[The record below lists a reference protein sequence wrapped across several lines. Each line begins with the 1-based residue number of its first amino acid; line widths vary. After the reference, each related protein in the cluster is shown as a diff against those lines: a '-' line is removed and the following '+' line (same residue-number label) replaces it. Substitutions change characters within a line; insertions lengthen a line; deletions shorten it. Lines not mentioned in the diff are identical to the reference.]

1 MYNAFSSDYDR
12 FVDWPAR
19 LAFEMPFLQSQLKE
33 AGATRLLDAACG
45 TGMHAIALAQAG
57 FDVAGADFSL
67 GMIERARTN
76 AQAAQVAVQFEQ
88 AGFGELEKVFG
99 AGQFDVVLCLGN
111 SLPHA
116 LSSEQV
122 AAALVDFAASLKP
135 GGLVIIQNRNFDAV
149 AANRMRWMEP
159 QAAREGE
166 AEWLFLR
173 FYDFDQDG
181 LITFNI
187 VTLHR
192 EGGNAWTQSV
202 HSTRLRPLLAD
213 EMRTALNTAG
223 FQSISLYGDMKGMP
237 FDPATSGNLIVC
249 ARRAP
254 NDI

>member
-1 MYNAFSSDYDR
+1 MPSARITTASSIG
-12 FVDWPAR
+12 PR

-33 AGATRLLDAACG
+33 AGAIRLLDAACG

-57 FDVAGADFSL
+57 FDVVGVDFSHR
-67 GMIERARTN
+67 MIEHARAN

-88 AGFGELEKVFG
+88 AGFGELENVFG
-99 AGQFDVVLCLGN
+99 AGQFDAVLCLGN
-111 SLPHA
+111 SLPHV
-116 LSSEQV
+116 LSSQQLEK
-122 AAALVDFAASLKP
+122 ALADFAASLKP

-149 AANRMRWMEP
+149 MAHRLRWMEP

-173 FYDFDQDG
+173 FYDFEQDD

-187 VTLHR
+187 ITLLR

-213 EMRTALNTAG
+213 EMRTSLNRAD
-223 FQSISLYGDMKGMP
+223 FRSISLYGDLKGMP
-237 FDPATSGNLIVC
+237 FNSATSGNLIVC
-249 ARRAP
+249 ARRA
-254 NDI
+254 